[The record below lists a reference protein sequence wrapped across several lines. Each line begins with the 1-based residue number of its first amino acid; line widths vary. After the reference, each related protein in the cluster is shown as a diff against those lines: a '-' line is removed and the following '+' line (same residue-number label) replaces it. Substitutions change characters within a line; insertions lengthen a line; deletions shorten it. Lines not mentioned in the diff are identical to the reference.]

1 MKKNGLLIIVLLVA
15 LCSGAMAQ
23 TQTPAIRQGYLYK
36 VETTVPNRRIYVCC
50 QRPVNDSGQLVG
62 TGNLETQLVQS
73 FANITKTLATVGMT
87 PEHIVQVTYHL
98 TNDQNKSTVNS
109 EIVNRV
115 AATYFNQNKA
125 GGISRISELKNVPQ
139 QVREDVII
147 EVEVIA
153 IKN

>member
-1 MKKNGLLIIVLLVA
+1 MMAVCFGT
-15 LCSGAMAQ
+15 MAQ
-23 TQTPAIRQGYLYK
+23 TSTPAVRQGYMYK
-36 VETTVPNRRIYVCC
+36 VETTVPNRQIYVCC
-50 QRPVNDSGQLVG
+50 QRPINESGQLVG
-62 TGNLETQLVQS
+62 AGDLEAQLVQS
-73 FANITKTLATVGMT
+73 FANITKTLATIGMT
-87 PEHIVQVTYHL
+87 PEHIVQVAYHI

-139 QVREDVII
+139 QVRADIII